1 MTHAAL
7 VIQNGY
13 RSYCENK
20 RFKKSQNQSSS
31 TVTTQDSQF
40 TNYYKHYQHEQHQP
54 NSGTTS
60 KEPSPSGPL
69 KYESQKNNF
78 IYRMNKTFFF
88 RLSGEPTRNEL
99 RIRQREKFSNS

>member
-7 VIQNGY
+7 IIQNSY

-31 TVTTQDSQF
+31 TSKLATIQNSQCLQS
-40 TNYYKHYQHEQHQP
+40 YYRNYQHEQQQQQQQHGGGGS
-54 NSGTTS
+54 SGTTS

-69 KYESQKNNF
+69 K
-78 IYRMNKTFFF
+78 
-88 RLSGEPTRNEL
+88 
-99 RIRQREKFSNS
+99 

>member
-31 TVTTQDSQF
+31 TTTQDSQCLQS
-40 TNYYKHYQHEQHQP
+40 YYKHYQHEQHQP

-69 KYESQKNNF
+69 K
-78 IYRMNKTFFF
+78 
-88 RLSGEPTRNEL
+88 
-99 RIRQREKFSNS
+99 

>member
-20 RFKKSQNQSSS
+20 RFKKSLNQSASNA
-31 TVTTQDSQF
+31 VLQQQQHQQHQQHQLDSQCLQSF
-40 TNYYKHYQHEQHQP
+40 YKNYQHEQQQQQQS
-54 NSGTTS
+54 NSSPSSGSTS

-69 KYESQKNNF
+69 KYE
-78 IYRMNKTFFF
+78 IYIDCGNVTLLTK
-88 RLSGEPTRNEL
+88 
-99 RIRQREKFSNS
+99 

>member
-7 VIQNGY
+7 IIQNGY

-31 TVTTQDSQF
+31 NNVITIQDSQCLQS
-40 TNYYKHYQHEQHQP
+40 YYKNYQHEQQQCSTGSSLGSP
-54 NSGTTS
+54 SGITS

-69 KYESQKNNF
+69 KYICNFYYIYIINN
-78 IYRMNKTFFF
+78 
-88 RLSGEPTRNEL
+88 
-99 RIRQREKFSNS
+99 

>member
-1 MTHAAL
+1 MLLMKIISIARVFQYAYYRQMTHAAL

-31 TVTTQDSQF
+31 TVTTQDSQCLQ
-40 TNYYKHYQHEQHQP
+40 NYYKHYQHEQHQQ
-54 NSGTTS
+54 NSGTAS

-69 KYESQKNNF
+69 K
-78 IYRMNKTFFF
+78 
-88 RLSGEPTRNEL
+88 
-99 RIRQREKFSNS
+99 